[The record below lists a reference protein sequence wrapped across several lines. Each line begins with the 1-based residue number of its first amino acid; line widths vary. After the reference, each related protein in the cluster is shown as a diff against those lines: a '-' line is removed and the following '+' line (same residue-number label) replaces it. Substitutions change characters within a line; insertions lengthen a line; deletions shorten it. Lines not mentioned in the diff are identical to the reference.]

1 MTEDIGKKIKEL
13 RTSKNLTLKD
23 LSAETN
29 LSIGFLS
36 QLERG
41 LTTIAIDSLSN
52 IAKVLQVDLSYF
64 IHNSNKNKKPI
75 LRSYEKE
82 VFQVENNQ
90 FIHYHLTND
99 NNDKKLLPRLIEIL
113 PTNSKEEIT
122 TYQHEGEEFVY
133 VLEGIL
139 TLFIN
144 DEHYELFPGDSAHYS
159 SNIVHNWA
167 NYTSK
172 TVRILT
178 INTPNVFNNNLEGNS
193 TKVYR

>member
-1 MTEDIGKKIKEL
+1 MTEDVGKKIKEL
-13 RTSKNLTLKD
+13 RNDKNLTLKD
-23 LSAETN
+23 LSAKTN

-41 LTTIAIDSLSN
+41 LTTIAIDSLGN
-52 IAKVLQVDLSYF
+52 IAKALDVNLSYF
-64 IHNSNKNKKPI
+64 LEGPKSNKKVI

-82 VFQVENNQ
+82 VFQVYSNQ

-99 NNDKKLLPRLIEIL
+99 VGEKNLLPRLIEIL
-113 PTNSKEEIT
+113 PTNSKEDVT
-122 TYQHEGEEFVY
+122 PYKHEGEEFVY

-139 TLFIN
+139 TLFMGN
-144 DEHYELFPGDSAHYS
+144 EQHELYPGDSAHYN

-172 TVRILT
+172 TVKILT
-178 INTPNVFNNNLEGNS
+178 VHTPNMFKE
-193 TKVYR
+193 

>member
-1 MTEDIGKKIKEL
+1 MIEDVGRKIKEL
-13 RTSKNLTLKD
+13 RVSKNLTLKD
-23 LSAETN
+23 LSAATN

-52 IAKVLQVDLSYF
+52 IAKALEVNLSYF
-64 IHNSNKNKKPI
+64 LEGPKHKKNFV

-82 VFQVENNQ
+82 VFQVESNQ

-99 NNDKKLLPRLIEIL
+99 VKNKNLLPRLIEIL
-113 PTNSKEEIT
+113 PTKNTEDVTS
-122 TYQHEGEEFVY
+122 YQHQGEEFVY

-144 DEHYELFPGDSAHYS
+144 NEQQELYPGDSAHYS
-159 SNIVHNWA
+159 SDIIHNWA
-167 NYTSK
+167 NHTSK
-172 TVRILT
+172 TVKILT
-178 INTPNVFNNNLEGNS
+178 VHTPNMFKE
-193 TKVYR
+193 

>member
-1 MTEDIGKKIKEL
+1 MTEDVGRKIKDL
-13 RTSKNLTLKD
+13 RTSRNLTLKE

-41 LTTIAIDSLSN
+41 MTTVAIDSLGN
-52 IAKVLQVDLSYF
+52 IAKVLQVNLSYF
-64 IHNSNKNKKPI
+64 IEEKKHNKKVV

-82 VFQVENNQ
+82 LFQVENNQ

-99 NNDKKLLPRLIEIL
+99 NSGKKLLPRLIEIL
-113 PTNSKEEIT
+113 PSNNKEQVAE
-122 TYQHEGEEFVY
+122 YQHEGEEFVY

-144 DEHYELFPGDSAHYS
+144 NEQHELFPGDSAHYNS
-159 SNIVHNWA
+159 KVIHNWA
-167 NYTSK
+167 NYTNK
-172 TVRILT
+172 TVKILT
-178 INTPNVFNNNLEGNS
+178 VNTPNMIEE
-193 TKVYR
+193 